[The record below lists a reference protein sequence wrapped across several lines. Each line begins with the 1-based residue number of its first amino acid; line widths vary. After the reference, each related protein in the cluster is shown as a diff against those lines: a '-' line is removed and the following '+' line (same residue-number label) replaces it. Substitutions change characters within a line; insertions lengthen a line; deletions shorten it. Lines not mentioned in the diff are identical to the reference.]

1 MSFNLLSQPWALA
14 TPVATS
20 GDAGRGGV
28 SEGREVGARELLLD
42 AHLFAE
48 VAVEVPTLRPAMF
61 RQVLLPIVVD
71 ALGYP
76 SRQQWAE
83 WFHAGAFPPRQRAAL
98 ESYLDEH
105 YGRFDLFAA
114 DDPFAQVG
122 DLRTAK
128 GETKGSALLVASAA
142 TGNNVPL
149 FSSRSEADVLELT
162 PAQAA
167 RWLLHTHCWDTAA
180 IKTGAVGDP
189 KAKAGKTTGNP
200 TGPLGQLGVVMPMG
214 RTVYE
219 TLLLNIPYDRAVS
232 TGDLPQWR
240 RRSTGSRAADALS
253 CATAQW
259 QTRAARGLLDLW
271 TWQARRVR
279 LLPQDTPSGVR
290 VTQVIVAAGDRLD
303 GTPQDE
309 PHTTWRLDS
318 AAARAKKQTANRRPA
333 PAARPRRHQPGKAAW
348 RGMEALL
355 TTDRDTTDA
364 GATRDGYATSV
375 LLAQLAAA
383 STPENYP
390 LQLQL
395 TGVVYGNQSA
405 VVEDT
410 FFDEI
415 PLPITALNP
424 GSLVYGAL
432 LTAAEQAEHLASA
445 VNNLSADLR
454 RAAGGDPIPWD
465 QGQRPGD
472 TLLHA
477 LDPVMRRL
485 LAGLRTI
492 DEDFDAADR
501 GLLAWEQ
508 RAAHAAWQVAEHVLA
523 GAGPAVFTGRTVEKD
538 GKERVY
544 RLSNAERSFRARLDA
559 ILVRRAATRAA
570 ARKEAAEAA
579 GGNRDEHHSS
589 VSATTEG

>member
-1 MSFNLLSQPWALA
+1 MDFNLLSQSWVSAPPAPA
-14 TPVATS
+14 CS
-20 GDAGRGGV
+20 DIGDGSVRGG
-28 SEGREVGARELLLD
+28 EEVGARELLLD

-48 VAVEVPTLRPAMF
+48 VAVEVPTLRPAIF

-76 SRQQWAE
+76 SRQQWAQ
-83 WFHAGAFPPRQRAAL
+83 WFHAGAFSPQQRAAL
-98 ESYLDEH
+98 ASYLDEH
-105 YGRFDLFAA
+105 HGRFDLFDTA
-114 DDPFAQVG
+114 DPFAQVG

-128 GETKGSALLVASAA
+128 GETKGSALLVANAA

-149 FSSRSEADVLELT
+149 FSSRSEADTLELT
-162 PAQAA
+162 PAEAA

-214 RTVYE
+214 KTVYE
-219 TLLLNIPYDRAVS
+219 TLLLNIPFDKAAS
-232 TGDLPQWR
+232 SSDLPQWR
-240 RRSTGSRAADALS
+240 RRSTSGQTQDTLS
-253 CATAQW
+253 CATPIW
-259 QTRAARGLLDLW
+259 QTRTARGLLDLW
-271 TWQARRVR
+271 TWQARRIR
-279 LLPQDTPSGVR
+279 LIPQETPSGVR

-318 AAARAKKQTANRRPA
+318 AAARAKKQTAGRRPA

-355 TTDRDTTDA
+355 TTDRANTDA
-364 GATRDGYATSV
+364 GATRDGFATSV
-375 LLAQLAAA
+375 LLAQLGAAN
-383 STPENYP
+383 TPENYP

-424 GSLVYGAL
+424 DSLVYGAL
-432 LTAAEQAEHLASA
+432 LSAADQAEHLASA

-454 RAAGGDPIPWD
+454 RAAGADPIPWD

-508 RAAHAAWQVAEHVLA
+508 RAAHATGQVAEHVIA
-523 GAGPAVFTGRTVEKD
+523 SAGPAVFAGRTVEKD

-544 RLSNAERSFRARLDA
+544 RLSNAERTFRTRLDD
-559 ILVRRAATRAA
+559 ILVRLAAARAA
-570 ARKEAAEAA
+570 ARKKAAAA
-579 GGNRDEHHSS
+579 AGNRDAHPTA
-589 VSATTEG
+589 SATNEG